1 MLNMKRVKISLIL
14 DEEEEEEE
22 EVKKSKEPFLQSRA
36 RQLSEVQT

>member
-14 DEEEEEEE
+14 DEEEEE